1 MPRPGQRPCPSS
13 IGAFTFNTSGY
24 CLITPCRHVCL
35 HASGRS
41 MHKNYAFRT
50 NFIICLIIV
59 IGFSVT
65 SVIGYRSNVD
75 TLKKEAESVTRLA
88 SEGMMYQIDAIFAQS
103 IHISLTMAHD
113 SFLINFLSQERE
125 NLKNPAYTLNIRE
138 YLAAYRKKYNYD
150 SVFLVSMQTDR
161 YYNFSGVDRIVDH
174 SNPENKWVREF
185 IASNQEFSLNIDN
198 DKAAHDTITVF
209 VNCAVKNKN
218 NETVGIV
225 GVGFT
230 VNTIQAMLIK
240 YEQQFAVKSYLVN
253 ADGAIQISSSAQ
265 GRPAADIY
273 TAQTFAAVKNTLKKN
288 STEIS
293 DTWYSGHGTDGYAV
307 TRYLPAPD
315 LFLITDKNTSEII
328 RQIRKKYYTGA
339 IVVGFTMIIVIFIVT
354 AIIRRYKNKII
365 SLTIAEELKY
375 HAILQNATSHIYES
389 IVEFDITNDVACG
402 EGTKKFMQ
410 QLGLKPNTSY
420 STMLQT
426 IVAKHILPEHV
437 NLYLQTFSPE
447 SIRTALQEQ
456 RNKLS
461 CDFQC
466 MQSNGQY
473 IWFRETGYIL
483 RWAEND
489 SIHIVICRQN
499 IDHDKRQEL
508 SLQDMAQKDGLT
520 GLYNKMT
527 TEALIDRRLAEHQC
541 DAGALAMI
549 MLDIDNFKELNDSL
563 GHVAGDRIIQEFAQS
578 LRAAFAPGD
587 LVGRIGGDEFI
598 VLTCQQSSD
607 ALTTKLEELCK
618 CIRHTTYGGEGQHH
632 IAASMG
638 VALFPLHGKNFSEL
652 YASADTALYRAKQ
665 TGKDTY
671 TFFETV
677 PLV

>member
-1 MPRPGQRPCPSS
+1 
-13 IGAFTFNTSGY
+13 
-24 CLITPCRHVCL
+24 
-35 HASGRS
+35 

-59 IGFSVT
+59 VGFSIT
-65 SVIGYRSNVD
+65 SVISYRSNVD

-113 SFLINFLSQERE
+113 SFLINFLSQEKE
-125 NLKNPAYTLNIRE
+125 NLKNPGYTLNIRE
-138 YLAAYRKKYNYD
+138 YLSAYRKKYNYD

-174 SNPENKWVREF
+174 SNPENKWVRDF
-185 IASNQEFSLNIDN
+185 VASNQEFSLNIDN
-198 DKAAHDTITVF
+198 DKASHNTITVF

-218 NETVGIV
+218 NEAVGIV

-230 VNTIQAMLIK
+230 VNSIQSMLMK
-240 YEQQFAVKSYLVN
+240 YERQFAVKSYLVN
-253 ADGAIQISSSAQ
+253 PDGAIQISSSAQ
-265 GRPAADIY
+265 DVSSTDIY
-273 TAQTFAAVKNTLKKN
+273 PAQAFTAVKNTLKKN
-288 STEIS
+288 SSEVS
-293 DTWYSGHGTDGYAV
+293 DTWHSGNGIDGYAV

-328 RQIRKKYYTGA
+328 RQIRIKYYTGA
-339 IVVGFTMIIVIFIVT
+339 IIVGFTMIIVIFIVT
-354 AIIRRYKNKII
+354 TIIRRYKNKII

-375 HAILQNATSHIYES
+375 HAILQNATSQIYDS

-410 QLGLKPNTSY
+410 QMGLKPNTSY

-426 IVAKHILPEHV
+426 IVAKHILPQHV
-437 NLYLQTFSPE
+437 DLYLKTFSPE
-447 SIRTALQEQ
+447 SIRAALQEQ

-466 MQSNGQY
+466 MQSNGVY

-499 IDHDKRQEL
+499 IDNDKRQEL
-508 SLQDMAQKDGLT
+508 NLQDMAQKDGLT

-527 TEALIDRRLAEHQC
+527 TEALIDRGLAEHHC
-541 DAGALAMI
+541 SEGALAMI

-563 GHVAGDRIIQEFAQS
+563 GHIAGDRIIQEFAQS
-578 LRAAFAPGD
+578 LRTAFAPGD

-598 VLTCQQSSD
+598 VLTCQQNSD
-607 ALTTKLEELCK
+607 ALGMQLDELCN
-618 CIRHTTYGGEGQHH
+618 CIRRTTYGGEGQHH
-632 IAASMG
+632 LAASMG
-638 VALFPLHGKNFSEL
+638 VALFPKDGRNFSEL
-652 YASADTALYRAKQ
+652 YARADAALYRAKQ
-665 TGKDTY
+665 MGKDTY
-671 TFFETV
+671 SFFEAA
-677 PLV
+677 PEA

>member
-1 MPRPGQRPCPSS
+1 M
-13 IGAFTFNTSGY
+13 Y
-24 CLITPCRHVCL
+24 
-35 HASGRS
+35 
-41 MHKNYAFRT
+41 KNYAFRT

-59 IGFSVT
+59 VGFSIT
-65 SVIGYRSNVD
+65 SVISYRSNVD

-113 SFLINFLSQERE
+113 SFLINFLSKENE
-125 NLKNPAYTLNIRE
+125 NLKNPGYTLNIRE
-138 YLAAYRKKYNYD
+138 YLSAYRKKYNYD

-174 SNPENKWVREF
+174 SNPENKWVRDF
-185 IASNQEFSLNIDN
+185 VASNQEFSLNIDN
-198 DKAAHDTITVF
+198 DKASHDTITVF

-230 VNTIQAMLIK
+230 VNSIQAMLMK
-240 YEQQFAVKSYLVN
+240 YERQFAVKSYLVN
-253 ADGAIQISSSAQ
+253 PDGAIQISSSAQ
-265 GRPAADIY
+265 NVSSTDIY
-273 TAQTFAAVKNTLKKN
+273 PAQAFAAVKNTLKKN
-288 STEIS
+288 SSEIS
-293 DTWYSGHGTDGYAV
+293 DIWHSGHGIDGYAV
-307 TRYLPAPD
+307 TRYLPAPN

-328 RQIRKKYYTGA
+328 RQIRIKYYTGA

-354 AIIRRYKNKII
+354 TIIRRYKNKII

-375 HAILQNATSHIYES
+375 HAILQNATSQIYDS

-402 EGTKKFMQ
+402 EGTKRFMQ
-410 QLGLKPNTSY
+410 QMGLKPNTSY

-426 IVAKHILPEHV
+426 IVAKHILPQHV
-437 NLYLQTFSPE
+437 GLYLKTFSPE
-447 SIRTALQEQ
+447 SIRAALQEQ

-466 MQSNGQY
+466 MQSNGEY

-499 IDHDKRQEL
+499 IDNDKRQEL
-508 SLQDMAQKDGLT
+508 NLQDMAQKDGLT

-527 TEALIDRRLAEHQC
+527 TESLIDRRLTEHHC
-541 DAGALAMI
+541 SEGALALI

-563 GHVAGDRIIQEFAQS
+563 GHIAGDRIIQEFAQS
-578 LRAAFAPGD
+578 LRTAFAPGD

-598 VLTCQQSSD
+598 VLTCQKNSD
-607 ALTTKLEELCK
+607 ALSMQLDELCN
-618 CIRHTTYGGEGQHH
+618 CIRRTTYGGEGQHH
-632 IAASMG
+632 LAASMG
-638 VALFPLHGKNFSEL
+638 VALFPKDGRNFSEL
-652 YASADTALYRAKQ
+652 YARADAALYRAKQ
-665 TGKDTY
+665 MGKDTY
-671 TFFETV
+671 SFFEAA
-677 PLV
+677 PEA